1 MFPIHEIPELDELRE
16 KVKELQAPFKP
27 EQMHAFL
34 HLLKTSAIISRALE
48 DFFARFDLNLAR
60 FSILALLF
68 FRYQEGLT
76 SSEMAAKR
84 AVSKATLSSLLDSL
98 AREKL
103 IVRLP
108 DPEDRRRQVIRL
120 TTVGHAK
127 MLELVPPY
135 QQFLRQGIGD
145 VRLEDIPS
153 FLDVLRQFESFET
166 ATIPEGTGKSRRA
179 NQTPE

>member
-1 MFPIHEIPELDELRE
+1 MFPIHEIPELDELRA
-16 KVKELQAPFKP
+16 KVAELNAPFKP

-48 DFFARFDLNLAR
+48 DFFARYDLNLAR

-68 FRYQEGLT
+68 FRFPEGLT

-84 AVSKATLSSLLDSL
+84 AVSKATLTSLMDIM

-108 DPEDRRRQVIRL
+108 DPNDRRRRVIRL

-127 MLELVPPY
+127 MRELVPPY
-135 QQFLRQGIGD
+135 QQFVNQGIRG

-153 FLDVLRQFESFET
+153 FLTVLRQLENFENAEAVVNFPDSDE
-166 ATIPEGTGKSRRA
+166 AG
-179 NQTPE
+179 QTQR